1 VDRAARQEPL
11 RIPAVRRRG
20 LLAAFLLLASASAFG
35 AGASGAPLVRG
46 SGSVLRPGD
55 VRELEIAV
63 PPAGADEWEAFL
75 SVDGG
80 RSFPFR
86 ITPHLPIAE
95 RSFSWTVPLLP
106 TASARIRLRF
116 GVGGIEQERVAPDR
130 FAIDVSAGGSP
141 LSGPGTALRSS
152 PAPGEEDT
160 LVWVERSGSRTA
172 LAFADPLHGIA
183 PESRWSEGT
192 RDRHGV
198 PRRRPTLGRPAHARR
213 SEPSISAFIPP
224 GSAPRRRSLA
234 SVSRLN
240 L

>member
-1 VDRAARQEPL
+1 VDRAAREEPL
-11 RIPAVRRRG
+11 RIPPVRRRG
-20 LLAAFLLLASASAFG
+20 LLAAFLLLASAAASG
-35 AGASGAPLVRG
+35 ASASGAPPVLG
-46 SGSVLRPGD
+46 AAKVLRPGD
-55 VRELEIAV
+55 VRELLIADA
-63 PPAGADEWEAFL
+63 PTRAEEWEAFL

-106 TASARIRLRF
+106 TASARIRLRS
-116 GVGGIEQERVAPDR
+116 GVGGVEQEWLAPDR
-130 FAIDVSAGGSP
+130 FAIGSSPGASP
-141 LSGPGTALRSS
+141 LSGPGTALKSS

-192 RDRHGV
+192 SDRHGV